1 MDKSLELIHCDLKK
15 ITYLYRYQN
24 SNKCVFIRKS
34 YKNLHQIWKIYS
46 SKECYYV
53 EENVDTEM
61 KVLPMGNNDTA
72 SPWVW
77 ALPFL
82 SWDNLYLV
90 HSLFSLKTRIR
101 HSKVQWG
108 GPMSHQQAHLLIN
121 NHVKWG
127 KQKYFAAKYGIGKQ
141 VILWPFYWLQ

>member
-24 SNKCVFIRKS
+24 SNKCVFIRK
-34 YKNLHQIWKIYS
+34 IIKICTRFGKYILL
-46 SKECYYV
+46 KCYYV

-61 KVLPMGNNDTA
+61 KVLPMIQIVRG
-72 SPWVW
+72 S
-77 ALPFL
+77 LLFL

-90 HSLFSLKTRIR
+90 HSTFSLKTRIR
-101 HSKVQWG
+101 HSKVRWG
-108 GPMSHQQAHLLIN
+108 GSMSHQQAHLLIN

-127 KQKYFAAKYGIGKQ
+127 KQQYFAAKYDIGEQ
-141 VILWPFYWLQ
+141 VILWPF